1 MCIYIYII
9 NVSIYIYVHAHTK
22 YCRCILHI
30 WIETNLPW
38 QSVAVL
44 PGSGTKTSLKPAT
57 KRWRTVIQLNA
68 FVQLMS
74 FLFDSEHAGYPFGIV
89 YCTQDV

>member
-9 NVSIYIYVHAHTK
+9 NVSMYYIYIHVHAHTK

-57 KRWRTVIQLNA
+57 KMAHGNSIECVCA
-68 FVQLMS
+68 ADVVFV
-74 FLFDSEHAGYPFGIV
+74 
-89 YCTQDV
+89 